1 MLLRKKMTDI
11 IRSKGKYDLFLDLEL
26 QMTEQSDS
34 KGFIDFEIFSAI
46 LEKFDLTRG
55 YKQSDITAIYIS
67 FLFDADKVHVQRFV
81 NSIRGQMTKLQEEA
95 SIALYDRITPPD
107 QELHTEDFKAA
118 LLAHKFRFGIYKTT
132 PEAKDLFGRMID
144 LFATLNLAVRK
155 KDTFDL
161 DEFLYF
167 MDNFAFFLSSNDE
180 FTRMTQV
187 SFKDLVS

>member
-1 MLLRKKMTDI
+1 
-11 IRSKGKYDLFLDLEL
+11 
-26 QMTEQSDS
+26 
-34 KGFIDFEIFSAI
+34 
-46 LEKFDLTRG
+46 
-55 YKQSDITAIYIS
+55 
-67 FLFDADKVHVQRFV
+67 
-81 NSIRGQMTKLQEEA
+81 
-95 SIALYDRITPPD
+95 
-107 QELHTEDFKAA
+107 
-118 LLAHKFRFGIYKTT
+118 
-132 PEAKDLFGRMID
+132 MID